1 MNVITVAAAV
11 ILNTDNQLLLVRK
24 KNTEAFMQ
32 VGGKLEP
39 NELPEA
45 TMLREIEEEIG
56 TTSRIQSFI
65 GRFETA
71 TANEPDHRLVAY
83 LYHVVLDHDPQIH
96 AEIAEM
102 RWVDLDQ
109 QQDDRLLNLA
119 PLTTEIVM
127 PWVKTYLASAAA
139 TQTA

>member
-1 MNVITVAAAV
+1 MKVITVAAAV
-11 ILNTDNQLLLVRK
+11 ILNAEHQLLLVRK
-24 KNTEAFMQ
+24 KNTAAFMQ

-56 TTSRIQSFI
+56 TSAQIKSFI

-71 TANEPDHRLVAY
+71 TANEPDHQLVAY
-83 LYHVVLDHDPQIH
+83 VYHVELQDPPQIH

-102 RWVDLDQ
+102 RWIELDQ
-109 QQDDRLLNLA
+109 HLQDEQLNLA

-127 PWVKTYLASAAA
+127 PWVKNYLASAAA